1 MGCRNASMGRFQ
13 WINRL
18 VATPHV
24 PPIADQSSSPASRPS
39 FRKPSQYM
47 YGRNSRIYDIR
58 LTYGGDVIARSKDP
72 SIDCGNFLASPNTT
86 CTLPFGP
93 CPAPS
98 STNRALSWNTW
109 PMSISRGMYN
119 CRSSL
124 KDMDWWLKAA
134 FDSWI
139 SVLQNATNRR
149 LRSGESSS
157 LSASMPAASV
167 QRNST
172 ASRRHH
178 LAMLWIGG
186 AFAGSIVPRFT
197 ASWIRLHAP
206 RVEAIEALE

>member
-1 MGCRNASMGRFQ
+1 MPECFDGTLPVDQPAGCHAPRA
-13 WINRL
+13 
-18 VATPHV
+18 
-24 PPIADQSSSPASRPS
+24 ADSRPVQ
-39 FRKPSQYM
+39 FAGVPSILQETEPIHVWPQLSNIRHSIDVRRRRNRQIEGSIDRLRQFSGVPQHHM
-47 YGRNSRIYDIR
+47 YG
-58 LTYGGDVIARSKDP
+58 
-72 SIDCGNFLASPNTT
+72 
-86 CTLPFGP
+86 PFGL